1 MINWRKNTNWDEPDP
16 GEAEDINILRLS
28 NKKHGNGFSEE
39 LASVRLPETQT
50 WLEKLVLGW
59 YSFDLTDTN
68 QFKRTLLLYSYDGF
82 GKSVFSSSFV
92 AKYCSLYVADL
103 TNEACFIGA
112 SYFITYENPLDQ
124 DPKNVIRNICDQLQ
138 STVPGFT
145 SALCKQKYF
154 LHSKDAVNER
164 YLRSLSHEDLFEV
177 LVGFPARKLLNLKLE
192 GRENNR
198 VVILIDGISQCQK
211 RHLIP
216 LLRIIEKWNEL
227 TPDWLCL
234 TVTATKGEDSTFA
247 LNTFPNVHSIDLNEM
262 EREIQGDLDLYYD
275 QLGLEYNVH
284 EVKAR
289 AKNKIVYLKFLPFY
303 LSLVEKP
310 EEVELPEGLNNLY
323 GQILYLLFRE
333 FNENYTPFFA
343 PLLAAREPLKL
354 SWWRS
359 ACPEISESKF
369 NEMVE
374 KIGILLTTLDS
385 RVHLVHYTLY
395 EFLKFRKSAA
405 MSNDKPL
412 VEELVKEYFGPET
425 VSNIESKIR
434 KSMSVKVKVGNEALA
449 RWCWLAYKNNDA
461 EIANYVLDHIIYHLV
476 TSPDEVTGYSREG
489 DANKL
494 FRSFKF
500 LLRRLLGNMDLCYDR
515 TDTTKYRSN
524 LAQFLSDGYE
534 LYLKKNPNDRVVRV
548 ILNVIDKGR
557 RALCYDPRELANQFL
572 GRIDQSDPAFR
583 AILKSARN
591 YAPETQWWRP
601 LIPSLEAADGP
612 LLKRQNEIKYIV
624 SCMVAAPD
632 GKTVAV
638 GFEEGYIKIFE
649 TQRGRPVRTLDTKEG
664 GSGGRKAVLDLS
676 FCKKRRSL
684 RWLASVGLDEKCR
697 LWDTDTGR
705 LMEHFPV
712 SHRGIYSVDIREVCD
727 EDEFVNYR
735 EGDRNILYIMGDTSA
750 KLWLYLNRE
759 PVGDILDMDSVIKK
773 VLWARNDNKLIAA
786 AGTKAIYLVQAFP
799 YLKKLSQI
807 EQNGK
812 IRDMAFHPYESWL
825 MASWEISGLSLW
837 DVEDLDSVNLKKE
850 YAYEDVVE
858 TVEFT
863 EDGLHFGIG
872 LSSGVVEICE
882 TAVEEAEQGY
892 VPLAKSFSEAREEE
906 EKLFTNISPK
916 QGIKI
921 SYDQHTKKV
930 SSVCFLPGCDMIVST
945 GEDNSILFWSYDPID
960 VKSTG
965 YGQNSTVLLS
975 AISPSKQFVATVDE
989 KQKLALWDVEGTSK
1003 LYQQK
1008 LEFVPTKLSFSDDE
1022 QHLVLE
1028 RDDETTFTLSREHGK
1043 EVELDVEG
1051 VEQQASELEQE
1062 LGYNEYV
1069 NLTPEIQ
1076 GVGFTLQ
1083 RKRVGYPSILESD
1096 DQMKAVI
1103 VSGTGV
1109 HFLKLVNPYM
1119 VGRNSESLKSVY

>member
-1 MINWRKNTNWDEPDP
+1 MLRLKKLINWGKNNKRGDRE
-16 GEAEDINILRLS
+16 EDKTDDVVDIPILAQ
-28 NKKHGNGFSEE
+28 NKHGNGFSEE
-39 LASVRLPETQT
+39 LASVRLPETQR
-50 WLEKLVLGW
+50 WLEELVLKW
-59 YSFDLTDTN
+59 YSFDPEKIDLH
-68 QFKRTLLLYSYDGF
+68 KRTLLLSSYDGF
-82 GKSVFSSSFV
+82 GKSVFCNSFV
-92 AKYCSLYVADL
+92 RSCSPVYTTDL
-103 TNEACFIGA
+103 PASACYIGA

-164 YLRSLSHEDLFEV
+164 YLRSLSHKDLFEV
-177 LVGFPARKLLNLKLE
+177 LVGYPARKLLNLRLE
-192 GRENNR
+192 GRKNNR
-198 VVILIDGISQCQK
+198 VVVLIDGITQCQK
-211 RHLIP
+211 HHLVE
-216 LLRIIEKWNEL
+216 LLWIIEKWNEL

-234 TVTATKGEDSTFA
+234 IVTATKGEDSTYF
-247 LNTFPNVHSIDLNEM
+247 LSTLPNVQTIDLN
-262 EREIQGDLDLYYD
+262 RKKSEIQGDLDLYCE
-275 QLGLEYNVH
+275 QLGLEYDVA
-284 EVKAR
+284 EVKSKAD
-289 AKNKIVYLKFLPFY
+289 NKILYIKFLPFY
-303 LSLVEKP
+303 LSLVENP
-310 EEVELPEGLNNLY
+310 EDVELPEGLNNLY
-323 GQILYLLFRE
+323 GQIFYRLSHE

-395 EFLKFRKSAA
+395 KFLKFREDAIAS
-405 MSNDKPL
+405 DDEPL
-412 VEELVKEYFGPET
+412 NEDLVKEYFGPET
-425 VSNIESKIR
+425 LNNIKSTIKT
-434 KSMSVKVKVGNEALA
+434 SMSVKPKVGNEALA
-449 RWCWLAYKNNDA
+449 RWCWLAYRNNDA
-461 EIANYVLDHIIYHLV
+461 EVADYVLDHIVYHLV
-476 TSPDEVTGYSREG
+476 TSRDEVTGYSRER
-489 DANKL
+489 DATKL
-494 FRSFKF
+494 LTSFKF
-500 LLRRLLGNMDLCYDR
+500 LLRRLLGNMDLSYDR
-515 TDTTKYRSN
+515 ADTVKYSSN
-524 LAQFLSDGYE
+524 LTQFLSDAYG
-534 LYLKKNPNDRVVRV
+534 LYLRRNPEDRVIRV
-548 ILNVIDKGR
+548 VINVIDKGR

-572 GRIDQSDPAFR
+572 GRIDRSDPAFR

-591 YAPETQWWRP
+591 YAPATQWWRP

-612 LLKRQNEIKYIV
+612 LLKRQSEIKYNV
-624 SCMVAAPD
+624 SCMVAAPH

-638 GFEEGYIKIFE
+638 GFYEGYIKLFE
-649 TQRGRPVRTLDTKEG
+649 TQRGRPVTTMDTKEG
-664 GSGGRKAVLDLS
+664 GSGLRHAVIDLS
-676 FCKKRRSL
+676 FCKQGGSS
-684 RWLASVGLDEKCR
+684 RWLASVGWEKHCR
-697 LWDTDTGR
+697 LWDTTTGR
-705 LMEHFPV
+705 LVEYFPV
-712 SHRGIYSVDIREVCD
+712 CVDGIHSVDIREITDGD
-727 EDEFVNYR
+727 EHMELK
-735 EGDRNILYIMGDTSA
+735 EGERNILYVMGDVNSH
-750 KLWLYLNRE
+750 LWLYLNE
-759 PVGDILDMDSVIKK
+759 KPVGESLFTDFIIRK
-773 VLWARNDNKLIAA
+773 VMWCNSDNKLIAA

-1096 DQMKAVI
+1096 EQMKAVV

-1109 HFLKLVNPYM
+1109 HFLKLVNP
-1119 VGRNSESLKSVY
+1119 